1 MVLAVED
8 IIREMRERPEVLDSI
23 RRLILTDE
31 LLELPERFSKLTGR
45 FDMLTERF
53 DALTRVTEKNSAD
66 IADLT
71 VAVRKNSADIAD
83 LTVAVQKNTADIAEL
98 TVAVRKNTAD
108 IAELNVAVQKNSDA
122 IAELT
127 VAVQKNSAAIAELT
141 VAVQKNSDD
150 IAELT
155 VAVAENTA
163 SIKRID
169 DTMGYYG
176 GLFLEHSMP
185 KILVPRL
192 SQELSLRSPRVQ
204 YHHNLWP
211 SAVYSFIDRVDGLW
225 DDGAITEAQRSR
237 LILTDMIMSARRQS
251 DGEEVWIAA
260 EASGLIAE
268 KDIDRAS
275 ESAQIIAHAFKTDT
289 RAIVIGHRISDIDRF
304 RADQK
309 DVTVILADRSEI

>member
-23 RRLILTDE
+23 RRLVLTDE
-31 LLELPERFSKLTGR
+31 LLELPQRFSDLVGR

-53 DALTRVTEKNSAD
+53 DALTRVTEKN
-66 IADLT
+66 
-71 VAVRKNSADIAD
+71 
-83 LTVAVQKNTADIAEL
+83 TADIAEL
-98 TVAVRKNTAD
+98 K
-108 IAELNVAVQKNSDA
+108 VAVQKNSDA
-122 IAELT
+122 IAEL
-127 VAVQKNSAAIAELT
+127 K
-141 VAVQKNSDD
+141 VAVQKNSDA
-150 IAELT
+150 IAELN
-155 VAVAENTA
+155 VAVKELVKVSAENTA
-163 SIKRID
+163 AIKRID

-192 SQELSLRSPRVQ
+192 SQELSLRGPRVQ

-211 SAVYSFIDRVDGLW
+211 SAVYSFMDKVDDLW
-225 DDGAITEAQRSR
+225 DDGSITEAQRSR

-268 KDIDRAS
+268 KDIDRAV
-275 ESAQIIAHAFKTDT
+275 ESAEILAVVFKTET

-304 RADQK
+304 RAGQK
-309 DVTVILADRSEI
+309 DATVILVDRAEL